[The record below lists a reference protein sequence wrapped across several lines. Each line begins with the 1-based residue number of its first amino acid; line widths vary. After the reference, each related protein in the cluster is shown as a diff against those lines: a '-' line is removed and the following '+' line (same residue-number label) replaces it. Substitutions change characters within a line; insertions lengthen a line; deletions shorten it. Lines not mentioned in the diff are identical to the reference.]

1 MVATVATMTSALV
14 LGGGGVTG
22 VAWEI
27 GLLHGLDCAG
37 VSLSSADAVIGT
49 SAGSVVGT
57 LLRSG
62 RPLSQLYDGQLA
74 PPTSEIAATFG
85 ASVMARWVL
94 AQLLPGSGQVK
105 RRRIGQGA
113 LKAHPEPPTERLQV
127 ISRRLEM
134 SEWPP
139 GVLLVTAVDATT
151 GAFRVFDKDSGVD
164 IVDAVAASCAVP
176 FVWPPVR
183 VGGVPHVDGGVRS
196 ATNADL
202 AQGADRVV
210 VVAPITRAF
219 SKATSPAG
227 QLQRLGPGVRSVVI
241 SPDAASRAAIGNNP
255 LDPARRAGAARAGFD
270 QAASVAE
277 EVRAVWEG

>member
-1 MVATVATMTSALV
+1 MVVTVAPMTSALV

-27 GLLHGLDCAG
+27 GLLYGLESAG

-49 SAGSVVGT
+49 SAGSVVGA

-62 RPLSQLYDGQLA
+62 RSLAELYAGQLA
-74 PPTSEIAATFG
+74 PATSEIAATFG

-94 AQLLPGSGQVK
+94 AQLLPGSGKVK

-113 LKAHPEPPTERLQV
+113 LKAHPEPPTERLDV
-127 ISRRLEM
+127 IARRLGM
-134 SEWPP
+134 TEWPS
-139 GVLLVTAVDATT
+139 GALQVTAVDATT
-151 GAFRVFDKDSGVD
+151 GAFRVLDKDSGVG

-176 FVWPPVR
+176 FVWPPVP
-183 VGGVPHVDGGVRS
+183 VNGVPHVDGGVRS

-202 AQGADRVV
+202 ARGADRVV

-227 QLQRLGPGVRSVVI
+227 QLRRLGAGVRSTVL
-241 SPDAASRAAIGNNP
+241 SPDAASRAAIGDNP
-255 LDPARRAGAARAGFD
+255 LDPARRPGAARAGFE
-270 QAASVAE
+270 QAASVVDQVA
-277 EVRAVWEG
+277 RVWQG